1 MADNGD
7 IQEHSQTYTGFVGLL
22 KWSTIA
28 TFVIAAIVVLLIA
41 N

>member
-7 IQEHSQTYTGFVGLL
+7 MTEHSHTYSGFVGLL

-28 TFVIAAIVVLLIA
+28 TFIVVAIVVLLIA